1 MVKNFKLYSP
11 LQNFKNSQFG
21 TNVAWHDAYC
31 QQPNEI
37 FKIKSIF
44 NHQMLYPNT
53 EEMDDSI
60 NSNQNHYIQ
69 LTFGLMIY
77 IMK

>member
-1 MVKNFKLYSP
+1 LLYSP
-11 LQNFKNSQFG
+11 FQKLKNLQFG

-37 FKIKSIF
+37 SKIKSIF
-44 NHQMLYPNT
+44 NHQMLYPNI